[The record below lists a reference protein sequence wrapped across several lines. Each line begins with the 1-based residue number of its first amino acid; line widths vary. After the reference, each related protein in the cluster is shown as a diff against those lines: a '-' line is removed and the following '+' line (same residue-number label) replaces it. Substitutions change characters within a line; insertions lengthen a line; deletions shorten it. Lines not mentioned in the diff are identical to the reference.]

1 MDKIQFNADIELTN
15 EQMLDIEDQISEKA
29 GRDREVVNWSV
40 KTRYEVT
47 FMLAEKAEIK
57 K

>member
-15 EQMLDIEDQISEKA
+15 EQMQDIEDQISEKA
-29 GRDREVVNWSV
+29 GDREVVNWSV

-47 FMLAEKAEIK
+47 LMLVE
-57 K
+57 